1 MAYPADFRSAQIN
14 PTIHVN
20 FHLSWLRGGIVNS
33 RAGGGGG
40 GGGYGQKSNNSRQ
53 QINLIQSRSDGGNDC
68 TLKWFIN
75 VHYLATWM

>member
-33 RAGGGGG
+33 RAG

-75 VHYLATWM
+75 VHYLAT